1 MEGTWSMKN
10 GTCYMRLIYDEVEY
24 SGVICEMKDEAG
36 TNVMT
41 FSAVG
46 NNESIWGVKYEQ

>member
-1 MEGTWSMKN
+1 MKN
-10 GTCYMRLIYDEVEY
+10 GTCNMRLIYDEVEY
-24 SGVICEMKDEAG
+24 SGVFCEMKDEAG

>member
-1 MEGTWSMKN
+1 MKN